1 MNSKNFL
8 TLGKKLWPL
17 NRSITGNGVNQTL
30 KILKSYNNKL
40 KIIKFKSGKKVF
52 DWTIPNEWEV
62 HEAWIKDE
70 NGKKI
75 INFEDNNL
83 HLVGY
88 SSPIKKKLL
97 LKQFKDKL
105 HFHKKQPDAI
115 PYVTSYYKKDWGF
128 CLTYKQLKK
137 MDDKKK
143 YEIFINSKLKKG
155 FLNCAEIYLPG
166 RSKKEILFST
176 YICHPS
182 MANNELSGPILSI
195 FLSQWLKSKKNRK
208 WSYRF
213 IFVPE
218 TIGSIAYLSKNFQK
232 LKKNVIGGYVL
243 TCLGDE
249 RSYSFLP
256 SKFKY
261 SISDKIARHV
271 LKKNVKSYE
280 EYSWL
285 ESRSDEI
292 QFCSPGIDLP
302 IASLMRTKYGEY
314 PEYHTSL
321 DTFGKVVTLNGLKGS
336 LKLLK
341 KIVNEF
347 EISDFPIANFKCE
360 PQLGKKGLY
369 PNLSKKNTIKLD
381 TRLIQYFLSY
391 SDGQNSII
399 DIAKK
404 CKVPYS
410 KILKIEKILKKK
422 KLISYLE

>member
-1 MNSKNFL
+1 MNPKKFL
-8 TLGKKLWPL
+8 KLGRKLWPL
-17 NRSITGNGVNQTL
+17 NRSITGEGVNQTL
-30 KILKSYNNKL
+30 KILKSYNKKL
-40 KIIKFKSGKKVF
+40 RVIKFKSGKKVF
-52 DWTIPNEWEV
+52 DWTIPNEWKV
-62 HEAWIKDE
+62 HEAWIKDN

-75 INFEDNNL
+75 IDFENNNL

-88 SSPIKKKLL
+88 SSSIKKKLF

-115 PYVTSYYKKDWGF
+115 PYVTSYYKKNWGF
-128 CLTYKQLKK
+128 CLTYNQLKK
-137 MDDKKK
+137 MSKKKK
-143 YEIFINSKLKKG
+143 YEIYINSKFKKG

-166 RSKKEILFST
+166 KSKKEILFST

-195 FLSQWLKSKKNRK
+195 FLSKWLQSLKNRK

-218 TIGSIAYLSKNFQK
+218 TIGSIAYLSKNFKK

-261 SISDKIARHV
+261 SISDKIARQV
-271 LKKNVKSYE
+271 LKKNVKIYN
-280 EYSWL
+280 EYNWL

-302 IASLMRTKYGEY
+302 IASLMRSKYGEY

-321 DTFGKVVTLNGLKGS
+321 DTFGRVVTTNGLKGS

-341 KIVNEF
+341 KIVYEY
-347 EISDFPIANFKCE
+347 EKSVFPIAKFKCE

-369 PNLSKKNTIKLD
+369 PNLSKKNTIKID

-391 SDGQNSII
+391 SDGQNTIM

-404 CKVPYS
+404 CKVPIS
-410 KILKIEKILKKK
+410 KIFKIEKILKKK
-422 KLISYLE
+422 KLISYL

>member
-1 MNSKNFL
+1 MDPKNFL
-8 TLGKKLWPL
+8 KLGRKLWPL
-17 NRSITGNGVNQTL
+17 NRSITGEGVNQTL
-30 KILKSYNNKL
+30 KILKTYNNKL

-52 DWTIPNEWEV
+52 DWTIPNEWNV
-62 HEAWIKDE
+62 NEAWIKDG

-75 INFEDNNL
+75 IDFEKNNL

-88 SSPIKKKLL
+88 SSPIKKKLF
-97 LKQFKDKL
+97 LKQFIDKL
-105 HFHKKQPDAI
+105 HFHKKQPNAI
-115 PYVTSYYKKDWGF
+115 PYVTSYYKKNWGF
-128 CLTYKQLKK
+128 CLTYNQLKK
-137 MDDKKK
+137 MDRKKK
-143 YEIFINSKLKKG
+143 YEIYINSKFKKG

-166 RSKKEILFST
+166 KSKKEIVFST

-195 FLSQWLKSKKNRK
+195 FLSQWLKSLKNRK

-218 TIGSIAYLSKNFQK
+218 TIGSIAYLSKNFKK

-261 SISDKIARHV
+261 SISDKIARQV
-271 LKKNVKSYE
+271 LKKNVKIYK
-280 EYSWL
+280 EYNWL

-302 IASLMRTKYGEY
+302 IASLMRSKYGEY

-321 DTFGKVVTLNGLKGS
+321 DTFGRVVTTNGLKGS
-336 LKLLK
+336 LNLLK
-341 KIVNEF
+341 KIVYEY
-347 EISDFPIANFKCE
+347 EKSVFPIAKFKCE

-381 TRLIQYFLSY
+381 TRLIQYFLSF
-391 SDGQNSII
+391 SDGQNSIM

-404 CKVPYS
+404 CKAPIS
-410 KILKIEKILKKK
+410 KIFKVEKILKKK
-422 KLISYLE
+422 KLISYL